1 MIHDDKS
8 GLERR
13 KFLAG
18 LGIATIGGVAAN
30 IMHDPVA
37 VSAKENV
44 NHPSIMV
51 FDVNGSLLDPD
62 SMEPL
67 FQRIFGDRLAVREWY
82 AELALNS
89 NSITLSES
97 YPATFFELGEAVLKM
112 MGSYRKVPI
121 RPADIEE
128 LKTGLLTMP
137 AFPDVPDGL
146 RRLKQA
152 GFHLV
157 TLSNSPNDPQGTQS
171 QLENA
176 GVAHFFEQ
184 IFSTASVRRF
194 KCAPAVYHMVAE
206 QLHVPTASLC
216 MISAHHWD
224 AFGAQSAGYSAALL
238 NRPGHAPLPLQ
249 GLPQIQAVAPDL
261 PAVAEQ
267 LVKLWAS

>member
-89 NSITLSES
+89 NSIYVIRELSS
-97 YPATFFELGEAVLKM
+97 
-112 MGSYRKVPI
+112 
-121 RPADIEE
+121 
-128 LKTGLLTMP
+128 
-137 AFPDVPDGL
+137 DVF
-146 RRLKQA
+146 RA
-152 GFHLV
+152 G
-157 TLSNSPNDPQGTQS
+157 
-171 QLENA
+171 
-176 GVAHFFEQ
+176 
-184 IFSTASVRRF
+184 
-194 KCAPAVYHMVAE
+194 
-206 QLHVPTASLC
+206 
-216 MISAHHWD
+216 
-224 AFGAQSAGYSAALL
+224 
-238 NRPGHAPLPLQ
+238 
-249 GLPQIQAVAPDL
+249 
-261 PAVAEQ
+261 
-267 LVKLWAS
+267 

>member
-30 IMHDPVA
+30 ITHDPVS

-67 FQRIFGDRLAVREWY
+67 FQRIFGDRIAVREWY

-121 RPADIEE
+121 RP
-128 LKTGLLTMP
+128 
-137 AFPDVPDGL
+137 
-146 RRLKQA
+146 
-152 GFHLV
+152 
-157 TLSNSPNDPQGTQS
+157 
-171 QLENA
+171 
-176 GVAHFFEQ
+176 
-184 IFSTASVRRF
+184 
-194 KCAPAVYHMVAE
+194 
-206 QLHVPTASLC
+206 
-216 MISAHHWD
+216 
-224 AFGAQSAGYSAALL
+224 
-238 NRPGHAPLPLQ
+238 
-249 GLPQIQAVAPDL
+249 
-261 PAVAEQ
+261 
-267 LVKLWAS
+267 